1 VRSLPLVASAAFA
14 LHAAASE
21 PASWRIDSARSEARF
36 EVTLRLPVHADGRF
50 KKMDG
55 EVTALP
61 DFKRSVRV
69 RLDAR
74 ELKMGGPDWVQS
86 YTVSEQFLDTGR
98 YPAIEFQSLPFS
110 EQVLISGGDLA
121 GTLTLKAVSKP
132 VLFKILPSTCRR
144 PGFTCPI
151 VVAGTLNRSDF
162 GMNSHRWSLR
172 DAVRF
177 YFQLRFEP
185 HE

>member
-1 VRSLPLVASAAFA
+1 MHLDGVLRREAVLERAAKRMRSLPLVASAAFA

-55 EVTALP
+55 EVTVLP

-110 EQVLISGGDLA
+110 EQVLISGGELA
-121 GTLTLKAVSKP
+121 GTLSLKAVSKP
-132 VLFKILPSTCRR
+132 VLLILT
-144 PGFTCPI
+144 
-151 VVAGTLNRSDF
+151 
-162 GMNSHRWSLR
+162 NSNNLHRADNSQKTTMSGKK
-172 DAVRF
+172 V
-177 YFQLRFEP
+177 
-185 HE
+185 